1 MATWRRSSRE
11 LQQKTLHPEFPQATC
26 HASVGFVA
34 TVHRT
39 YWSSFCGGKL
49 PRTFGLLHQGGDE
62 TGNICLDLQQR
73 VRRRIRKQPTNVL
86 RHVCQRNRL
95 VSRLCP
101 LMPSRKGLGLMT
113 LELKLVPR
121 HLAHDFKI
129 RQACGQSFKKLRMF
143 FTKPLPGGLFG

>member
-1 MATWRRSSRE
+1 MSSSNLSRERRIRSSHPSYILVFLLRG
-11 LQQKTLHPEFPQATC
+11 KTPPHIWTIT
-26 HASVGFVA
+26 S
-34 TVHRT
+34 
-39 YWSSFCGGKL
+39 
-49 PRTFGLLHQGGDE
+49 GDE
-62 TGNICLDLQQR
+62 IGNIGLDLQQR
-73 VRRRIRKQPTNVL
+73 IRRRIRKQPTNVL

-143 FTKPLPGGLFG
+143 FMKPLPGGLFG